1 MGDIFDGIDISELAG
16 SEEPV
21 FDSGTSAAAAGMKQ
35 GEGEQSAENAEQ
47 IPSGNE
53 NTEEPNED
61 PNAVDIDNLA
71 ETEGQANEE
80 EDNIEGMTSSKTPA
94 DNKGSQSPSSQTT
107 DATTS
112 LASALAEAGVFSS
125 LSEEEIGEIT
135 DVTTLLDAVKKQTT
149 ENRYSDLNDDQKKY
163 LDALKEGIPEKE
175 FHQHT
180 ANAAQY
186 KKVSNEQIKG
196 NTAMITE
203 LVKRSLMVRGVDV
216 DTATEMAA
224 IQAAKDDAATRGQAA
239 RDQLVAHEEKQLED
253 KLNNQKAEREAAEA
267 ADKEALVE
275 LKTKI
280 QTMSEILPGV
290 KANTQTKNKIFD
302 SMTTPVSEDDNGNPL
317 NELMKKYQED
327 PEFRYKLHAMYY
339 QTKGL
344 TDFKKFKATA
354 KSSAIEELEQ
364 KLKGGQGAKTGTPNK
379 SAGGSRGQSIAFP
392 DSWA

>member
-21 FDSGTSAAAAGMKQ
+21 FNSGTNAAAAGMKQ
-35 GEGEQSAENAEQ
+35 GEGEQSAEKAEQ
-47 IPSGNE
+47 TPSGNE
-53 NTEEPNED
+53 KTEEPNED
-61 PNAVDIDNLA
+61 PNAVDITNLA
-71 ETEGQANEE
+71 GTEDSAEE
-80 EDNIEGMTSSKTPA
+80 EEENIEGTTSSKTPA
-94 DNKGSQSPSSQTT
+94 DNKGSQSPSSQNT

-149 ENRYSDLNDDQKKY
+149 ENRYADLNDDQKKY
-163 LDALKEGIPEKE
+163 LDALKEGVPEKE

-186 KKVSNEQIKG
+186 KKVSNEQIEG

-203 LVKRSLMVRGVDV
+203 LVKRSLMVRGVDAE
-216 DTATEMAA
+216 TATEMAA
-224 IQAAKDDAATRGQAA
+224 IQAAKKDAATRGQAA

-253 KLNNQKAEREAAEA
+253 KLNNQKTEREAAETA
-267 ADKEALVE
+267 EKEALVE

-302 SMTTPVSEDDNGNPL
+302 SMTTPVGEDDNGNPL
-317 NELMKKYQED
+317 NELMQKYQED

-364 KLKGGQGAKTGTPNK
+364 KLKGGQGTKTGTPDR
-379 SAGGSRGQSIAFP
+379 SGGGGGRQSIAFP